1 MTELTKTAFAKH
13 LGLSPSRISQYVKAG
28 MPVRWNGRVN
38 TEKAERWIRSEVRTA
53 RNKWSDRGRLR
64 LYASDCAD
72 DA

>member
-13 LGLSPSRISQYVKAG
+13 LGVSPGRISQYIKAG
-28 MPVRWNGRVN
+28 MPVRWDGRVN
-38 TEKAERWIRSEVRTA
+38 IVDGERWIRRRIRST

>member
-13 LGLSPSRISQYVKAG
+13 LGLSPSRISQYIRAG
-28 MPVRWNGRVN
+28 MPTRWNGLVN
-38 TEKAERWIRSEVRTA
+38 IADGERWIRRRIRTA

-64 LYASDCAD
+64 LYASDYPD